1 MTLTSDVLFSQSG
14 YSMNSFQKSAME
26 YLFSDPRL
34 HLVSLNEQEYMEGQ
48 IAYRSQHNEQE
59 MMLEATI
66 KAVEKKMF
74 SQEHYT
80 IISIGCGSGLFE
92 KPFLEELLWRK
103 KTIEFIGID
112 TNEKECLKFQESCH
126 QISQKYPGK
135 FEFKIHNIDFL
146 MFEDSRKFD
155 IVLSIH
161 SLVYIQQIEKSIQ
174 KIYEMTGE
182 GGMAI
187 VSMSPKRK
195 IFNGPHYY
203 IAQRLYGRTL
213 YYDEDVEKVLTEF
226 NIPFHHEK
234 TEFLVNMTEC
244 FKQDSELGQSVL
256 NFAIGAQ
263 SAYFSPLQL
272 QLCLN
277 YFDSCS
283 EKMPGGEIMVP
294 HFGILFYISK

>member
-1 MTLTSDVLFSQSG
+1 MTLTSNILFSQSEC
-14 YSMNSFQKSAME
+14 SMNSFQKSAIE

-34 HLVSLNEQEYMEGQ
+34 CLVSLDEQEYMEGQ

-59 MMLEATI
+59 MMLEAAI

-74 SQEHYT
+74 SQENCS

-92 KPFLEELLWRK
+92 KPFLEELLCQK

-112 TNEKECLKFQESCH
+112 INKKECLKFQELCH
-126 QISQKYPGK
+126 QLSQTYPGK

-146 MFEDSRKFD
+146 VFEASRKFD

-161 SLVYIQQIEKSIQ
+161 SLLYIQQIEQSIQ
-174 KIYEMTGE
+174 KIYGMTGE

-187 VSMSPKRK
+187 VSMGPKRK
-195 IFNGPHYY
+195 ILNGPYYY
-203 IAQRLYGRTL
+203 IAQRLYEITP

-234 TEFLVNMTEC
+234 IEFLVNMTEC
-244 FKQDSELGQSVL
+244 FKQNSELGQSVL
-256 NFAIGAQ
+256 NFVLGVQ

-272 QLCLN
+272 QLCLD

-283 EKMPGGEIMVP
+283 EKMQGGEIMVP